1 MTHAIIIALYFRL
14 NIRSMIGAKIERI
27 FENGKGCSK
36 KCSSFS
42 VFLAIQQREVSIF
55 LLLDLGKTNQS
66 SLKG

>member
-1 MTHAIIIALYFRL
+1 
-14 NIRSMIGAKIERI
+14 MIGAKIERI

-55 LLLDLGKTNQS
+55 LLLDWGKTNQS

>member
-14 NIRSMIGAKIERI
+14 NIRSISATKINLI
-27 FENGKGCSK
+27 FVCGKKWSK
-36 KCSSFS
+36 KYSSFS

-55 LLLDLGKTNQS
+55 LLLDWGKTNQS